1 MSMKQKRMHT
11 AVTVDRE
18 SYAEIGRLAELFSQK
33 IGTKISRTDVVR
45 MGITALLVVYPS
57 ARKEEKK

>member
-1 MSMKQKRMHT
+1 MSMKRKRMHT
-11 AVTVDRE
+11 AVTVDRD

>member
-1 MSMKQKRMHT
+1 MHT